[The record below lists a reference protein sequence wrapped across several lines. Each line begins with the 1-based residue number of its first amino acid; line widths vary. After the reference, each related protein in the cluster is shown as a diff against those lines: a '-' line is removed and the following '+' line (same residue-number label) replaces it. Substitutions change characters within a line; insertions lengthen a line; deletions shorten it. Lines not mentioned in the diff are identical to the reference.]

1 MVGRLVEE
9 EDVRRPEEE
18 FGELD
23 AHSPSSGELACG
35 AVEVGALEA
44 ESEERL
50 LDVLVEVGGVD
61 GVEPLGEG
69 GQLLD
74 EQHVVGAL
82 VVGAGSEL
90 VVDAV
95 DLRLDFMEMGE
106 RLARFVEHGA
116 LVFGKEVLGEV
127 GHDAVFGRRNGAACG
142 CADAGQD
149 LEQRALA
156 GSVLA
161 HESYA
166 VLGVYLEGDVFKK
179 GGAAELDG

>member
-1 MVGRLVEE
+1 M
-9 EDVRRPEEE
+9 
-18 FGELD
+18 
-23 AHSPSSGELACG
+23 S
-35 AVEVGALEA
+35 
-44 ESEERL
+44 
-50 LDVLVEVGGVD
+50 GVD

-69 GQLLD
+69 RQLLD

-82 VVGAGSEL
+82 VVGAGREL

-106 RLARFVEHGA
+106 RLACFVEHGA

-127 GHDAVFGRRNGAACG
+127 SHDAVLGHRDGAACG
-142 CADAGQD
+142 CAYAGQD
-149 LEQRALA
+149 LEQGALA

-166 VLGVYLEGDVFKK
+166 VLRVYLEGDVFK
-179 GGAAELDG
+179 

>member
-1 MVGRLVEE
+1 M
-9 EDVRRPEEE
+9 
-18 FGELD
+18 
-23 AHSPSSGELACG
+23 
-35 AVEVGALEA
+35 EA

-82 VVGAGSEL
+82 VVGAGREL

-95 DLRLDFMEMGE
+95 DFCLDFMEMGE
-106 RLARFVEHGA
+106 RLACLVEHGA
-116 LVFGKEVLGEV
+116 LVFGKEVLGQV
-127 GHDAVFGRRNGAACG
+127 SHDAVFWHRNGASCG

-166 VLGVYLEGDVFKK
+166 VLRVYLEGDVFK
-179 GGAAELDG
+179 